1 MFLEQPNVITLT
13 LFFLSV
19 FVFMVQNY
27 GKKEQFQIFISF
39 SLNNLHRNLLNG
51 IIFDSISKIL
61 SMKYLFLLS
70 VAIFTLGCKTAKESA
85 HQTPEIS
92 RLKITAS
99 LGEINIPSD
108 PIEIT
113 AVRVEGNT
121 MFIDMNYTGGCEEHT
136 FSVVGSEMISKSLFI
151 KSLFKPAII
160 ILRFCSTN

>member
-1 MFLEQPNVITLT
+1 
-13 LFFLSV
+13 
-19 FVFMVQNY
+19 
-27 GKKEQFQIFISF
+27 
-39 SLNNLHRNLLNG
+39 
-51 IIFDSISKIL
+51 
-61 SMKYLFLLS
+61 MKYLFLLS

-121 MFIDMNYTGGCEEHT
+121 MFIDMSYTGGCEEHT
-136 FSVVGSEMISKSLFI
+136 FEVIGSEMISKSLPPI
-151 KSLFKPAII
+151 RSVQLIHAAKGDQCKKIVEETLIVDISKLAYKQEHG
-160 ILRFCSTN
+160 STIFLLVNALKNRIEYTFE